1 MGFKFDIGEKVY
13 IKDFFSCYDDK
24 IGTITMQV
32 KDKKR
37 KGKKVNAY
45 TVKFENDIVWLFD
58 ERDIRRVDE

>member
-1 MGFKFDIGEKVY
+1 MYFKFEIGEKVY

-32 KDKKR
+32 KDEKV
-37 KGKKVNAY
+37 KGRNVNAY

-58 ERDIRRVDE
+58 EIAIRRVDE